1 MSEAIRSRSYLPGSR
16 ALPASRRSMRSMVRT
31 SFLRVYQ
38 PVETFAAEDTERWLA
53 EGVSEQPE
61 SKVGRA
67 WLVTGRLP
75 GAGDAYSVA
84 DGAFVRRLDD
94 KVYLCPWRT
103 RLRMLVGLLAFRG
116 TLPEEVAD
124 AFVDDEV
131 ARRAARE
138 LADISDNHP
147 DVRSHIL
154 HANWHVPLR
163 WFAAFDPVERVLVED
178 RRGLRIRYETHLA
191 GALARLAHVITV
203 LEETWLDEAVVAALK
218 ELTAWLEE
226 FTPDALLELDYGSV
240 AGMFEH
246 DELVE
251 DQCAADV
258 AACIEALEAGD
269 GPRASRLFGDL
280 TDKWAAVRAHEI
292 VN

>member
-1 MSEAIRSRSYLPGSR
+1 
-16 ALPASRRSMRSMVRT
+16 MVRT

-61 SKVGRA
+61 SQVGRA

-75 GAGDAYSVA
+75 GAGDTYSVA

-147 DVRSHIL
+147 EVRSHIL
-154 HANWHVPLR
+154 HANWHVPVR
-163 WFAAFDPVERVLVED
+163 WFAAFDPTERILTED
-178 RRGLRIRYETHLA
+178 RNGLRVRYETTLA
-191 GALARLAHVITV
+191 KARERLERAVDILDMSWLDDGVALALR
-203 LEETWLDEAVVAALK
+203 
-218 ELTAWLEE
+218 ELMEWVCDFPAEG
-226 FTPDALLELDYGSV
+226 LLELDYGSV
-240 AGMFEH
+240 AATFEN
-246 DELVE
+246 DELVDDRSAE
-251 DQCAADV
+251 EVWSCLD
-258 AACIEALEAGD
+258 ALQVGDAERAG
-269 GPRASRLFGDL
+269 RTFGYLSDR
-280 TDKWAAVRAHEI
+280 WATARAHEAM
-292 VN
+292 N